1 MIRKIVEARKIG
13 QEMLPEGDENFFNSE
28 ETKLSLKIIQI
39 DSLDQLKPLIKE
51 YSDKQP
57 ASSE

>member
-1 MIRKIVEARKIG
+1 
-13 QEMLPEGDENFFNSE
+13 MLPEGDENFFNSE